1 MKALKYTGLKP
12 GQHTDIYDARS
23 VEDWYET
30 QRYDEEKRE
39 LVIERCEPDTP
50 GAKHHFCD
58 GENIRINPG
67 DIVPIDRFQN
77 SPHSGDVVKVH
88 TTPLLDTDGRL
99 IRPPLAVIV
108 EIDEN
113 GAEIASPAAAQPV
126 ASPVSAFRRRAS
138 GGAAESAAD
147 DKKES

>member
-1 MKALKYTGLKP
+1 MTERKETMKALKYTGLKP

-77 SPHSGDVVKVH
+77 SPHSGDV
-88 TTPLLDTDGRL
+88 T
-99 IRPPLAVIV
+99 
-108 EIDEN
+108 N
-113 GAEIASPAAAQPV
+113 SPAT
-126 ASPVSAFRRRAS
+126 
-138 GGAAESAAD
+138 GA
-147 DKKES
+147 